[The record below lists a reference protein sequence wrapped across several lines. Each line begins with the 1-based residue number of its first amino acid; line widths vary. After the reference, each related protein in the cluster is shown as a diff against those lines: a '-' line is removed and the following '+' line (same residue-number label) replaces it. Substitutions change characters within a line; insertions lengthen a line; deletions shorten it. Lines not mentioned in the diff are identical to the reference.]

1 MSFNNI
7 VIVFVKGNGYR
18 IPFWYMSKD
27 EVINI
32 TENSD
37 LEEKSATLENC
48 KNFKNI
54 YEKLIQ
60 KLWHLVILKSKST
73 DFTTTK
79 IQFW

>member
-1 MSFNNI
+1 
-7 VIVFVKGNGYR
+7 
-18 IPFWYMSKD
+18 MSKD

-37 LEEKSATLENC
+37 LEEKSATIENC

-60 KLWHLVILKSKST
+60 KLWRLVILKSKST
-73 DFTTTK
+73 DFTSTK

>member
-48 KNFKNI
+48 KNF
-54 YEKLIQ
+54 
-60 KLWHLVILKSKST
+60 
-73 DFTTTK
+73 
-79 IQFW
+79 